1 MMLFNQLPIPLE
13 KALNRSCLSLLFQF
27 ILYIFKHNWPSS
39 GPTNGKWRSCLG
51 LQSSPL
57 QTDAQSMHA
66 YANLSNFLPDLV
78 EAIRAELSLNIGC
91 KTPLKQ
97 FTNCWKLH
105 PVTQS
110 TQIYLQSKEHVQPN
124 LRKTPFSRKTPL
136 GLSMLASVG
145 TCPYTLV
152 LLGRPLSDAFI
163 CVYTSPTSWFS
174 GFDRA

>member
-13 KALNRSCLSLLFQF
+13 KALNCSCLSLLFQF

-51 LQSSPL
+51 HPSSPL
-57 QTDAQSMHA
+57 QTYAQSMHA
-66 YANLSNFLPDLV
+66 YANLFHFLPDLV

-105 PVTQS
+105 PVTQF
-110 TQIYLQSKEHVQPN
+110 TQIYLQSKEHAQPN
-124 LRKTPFSRKTPL
+124 LRKTLFSIKTPL
-136 GLSMLASVG
+136 GLCMLASVG
-145 TCPYTLV
+145 TYPYTLV

-163 CVYTSPTSWFS
+163 CVYTSPTSWLS
-174 GFDRA
+174 GFDIA